1 MAEETKK
8 SRARLSK
15 KGMLAVAVILLLL
28 IAVVLG
34 MMKYRSWRNDGARY
48 ARKLAEQIG
57 VATQTAEKYA
67 RLSLSGSSENASINL
82 AMDGRE
88 FIFESERSA
97 DVSGVS
103 IPAWVIYVDV
113 DDNQISTV
121 DYYDYRALGRYGTGV
136 QHREGHI
143 ALEGITT
150 TMDSSA
156 VQNYIGFAP
165 LCTSYT
171 ADSHKEVYKYY
182 YKDENSGNTVC
193 YFLAVNYKDGLAV
206 SASER
211 EDYFLLNVL
220 SVDN

>member
-8 SRARLSK
+8 GKLRLSK
-15 KGMLAVAVILLLL
+15 KGMLAVAVVLLVL
-28 IAVVLG
+28 IAAILG

-48 ARKLAEQIG
+48 ARKLSEQIG

-67 RLSLSGSSENASINL
+67 RLSLSGSSKNPSINL

-88 FIFESERSA
+88 FLYESERTVE
-97 DVSGVS
+97 VSGVS

-113 DDNQISTV
+113 SDNQLVSV
-121 DYYDYRALGRYGTGV
+121 DYYDYRELGRYGTGV
-136 QHREGHI
+136 RSREGHI

-150 TMDSSA
+150 TMDSEA

-165 LCTSYT
+165 LCTSYDAST
-171 ADSHKEVYKYY
+171 HKEIYKYY

-193 YFLAVNYKDGLAV
+193 YFLTVNYEDGLAV
-206 SASER
+206 SASEK
-211 EDYFLLNVL
+211 EDHFLLSVL
-220 SVDN
+220 NAQT